1 MEVRWGPYGSRRGL
15 PWDWEGA
22 HLGVGCGSLG
32 NVKRAPWGGHG
43 ALLEVGGG
51 PVAGAMGAG
60 WDLVGGRFRRW

>member
-1 MEVRWGPYGSRRGL
+1 M
-15 PWDWEGA
+15 
-22 HLGVGCGSLG
+22 GVGCGSLG